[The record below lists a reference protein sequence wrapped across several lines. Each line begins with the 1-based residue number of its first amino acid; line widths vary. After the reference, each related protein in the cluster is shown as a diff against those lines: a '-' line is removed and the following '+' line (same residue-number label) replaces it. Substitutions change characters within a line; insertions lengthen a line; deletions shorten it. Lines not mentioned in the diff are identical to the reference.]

1 MALDFQIS
9 VDGDDLPAVLSMDRQ
24 IEFAAAAA
32 ATETAKESVGAVIEE
47 IKKEFDTTNP
57 WYLLTNRFGIHFTPA
72 TRQHPTA
79 SVHTNAY
86 WLKPHETGE
95 DKTPT
100 DGEFLAVPT
109 EAIKEPHQ
117 PIPAAKRPANLADSV
132 LLETKRGPKIFQRIN
147 RRLQLAYN
155 LVRRVKIKKRSTV
168 IEPTIATTNEKF
180 ADSFSEELK
189 EAFRTA
195 K

>member
-1 MALDFQIS
+1 MLDFQIS
-9 VDGDDLPAVLSMDRQ
+9 VDGDDLPAVLSLDRQ

-32 ATETAKESVGAVIEE
+32 ATDTAKESVGAAIEE

-57 WYLLTNRFGIHFTPA
+57 WYLPTNYHGIHFTPA
-72 TRQHPTA
+72 TPDHPTA

-95 DKTPT
+95 DKTPI
-100 DGEFLAVPT
+100 DGDYLAVPT
-109 EAIKEPHQ
+109 EAIKQ
-117 PIPAAKRPANLADSV
+117 PGRAIPAAKRPANLADSV
-132 LLETKRGPKIFQRIN
+132 VLETRRGPKIFQRLN
-147 RRLQLAYN
+147 QKLQLAYN
-155 LVRRVKIKKRSTV
+155 LVRRVKIEKRSTV
-168 IEPTIATTNEKF
+168 VQPTITTTNEKF
-180 ADSFSEELK
+180 ADSFIERLK